1 MGEPSSRIFRPGL
14 LEGQVCLVSGA
25 GSGLGRETALE
36 LCRLGATVVGCGR
49 REEPLA
55 ETAALAGG
63 LVGAFEHE
71 SLDIRDEEAVERLFD
86 GLLERHGRLDVLVNN
101 AGGQF
106 LSPAEAITPKG
117 FRTVI
122 ELNVQGTWLM
132 THAAATKAFIPQGGG
147 KVLSVTLSPH
157 NGMPGMVHSGA
168 ARAAVENMMRTLA
181 IEWARFGIKTCALAA
196 GQFDTET
203 LLTKYPQVVVD
214 NLERSI
220 PIGRAARAEEMAWLI
235 AYLASPAGD
244 FFSGT
249 TITIDG
255 ARDNW
260 SGPGR
265 RGDRRRGRRP
275 GRRGAQAEG
284 LAARLEHHQGNF
296 APFAARLVV
305 GVAAV
310 RLHRHRPEALSLLR
324 RRHASVDGT
333 MLAADLRRGVGVG
346 HQVVVPGRVLG
357 EAAFGGDDD
366 DVVAVGEVEQGGGA
380 LDAALGAD
388 VVEQQHLAEAGDVAA
403 DPPARPLVEEGVDAH
418 EATEDRPDPVR

>member
-1 MGEPSSRIFRPGL
+1 MAEDARSQIFKPDL
-14 LEGQVCLVSGA
+14 LQGQVCVVSGA

-36 LCRLGATVVGCGR
+36 LARLGAVVVGCGR

-55 ETAALAGG
+55 ETAELAAGLSGSFAL
-63 LVGAFEHE
+63 E
-71 SLDIRDEEAVERLFD
+71 SMDIRDEEAVDEFFD
-86 GLLERHGRLDVLVNN
+86 RVLADRGRLDVLVNN

-106 LSPAEAITPKG
+106 LAPAETITPKG

-157 NGMPGMVHSGA
+157 HGMPGMVHSGA

-181 IEWARFGIKTCALAA
+181 VEWARFGIKTCALAA
-196 GQFDTET
+196 GQFATET

-220 PIGRAARAEEMAWLI
+220 PIGRAGRAEEMAWLV

-244 FFSGT
+244 FYSGT

-260 SGPGR
+260 AGPWPPEAIAGESGDPVAEE
-265 RGDRRRGRRP
+265 RRP
-275 GRRGAQAEG
+275 K
-284 LAARLEHHQGNF
+284 
-296 APFAARLVV
+296 P
-305 GVAAV
+305 
-310 RLHRHRPEALSLLR
+310 
-324 RRHASVDGT
+324 
-333 MLAADLRRGVGVG
+333 
-346 HQVVVPGRVLG
+346 
-357 EAAFGGDDD
+357 
-366 DVVAVGEVEQGGGA
+366 
-380 LDAALGAD
+380 
-388 VVEQQHLAEAGDVAA
+388 
-403 DPPARPLVEEGVDAH
+403 
-418 EATEDRPDPVR
+418 

>member
-1 MGEPSSRIFRPGL
+1 MTPESTDSRIFRPGL
-14 LEGQVCLVSGA
+14 LEDLICLVSGA

-36 LCRLGATVVGCGR
+36 LVRLGAVVIGCGR

-55 ETAALAGG
+55 ETAGLAADLSGS
-63 LVGAFEHE
+63 FEHRAM
-71 SLDIRDEEAVERLFD
+71 DIRDEEAVEMLVE

-106 LSPAEAITPKG
+106 LAPAESISPKG

-122 ELNVQGTWLM
+122 ELNVLGTWLM

-157 NGMPGMVHSGA
+157 HGMPGMVHSGA

-181 IEWARFGIKTCALAA
+181 VEWARFGIRTCALAA
-196 GQFDTET
+196 GQFATET

-220 PIGRAARAEEMAWLI
+220 PIGRAGRAEEMAWLV

-244 FFSGT
+244 FISGT

-260 SGPGR
+260 AGPWPPEAIVGE
-265 RGDRRRGRRP
+265 GGEPVAEERRP
-275 GRRGAQAEG
+275 K
-284 LAARLEHHQGNF
+284 
-296 APFAARLVV
+296 
-305 GVAAV
+305 
-310 RLHRHRPEALSLLR
+310 
-324 RRHASVDGT
+324 D
-333 MLAADLRRGVGVG
+333 
-346 HQVVVPGRVLG
+346 
-357 EAAFGGDDD
+357 
-366 DVVAVGEVEQGGGA
+366 
-380 LDAALGAD
+380 
-388 VVEQQHLAEAGDVAA
+388 
-403 DPPARPLVEEGVDAH
+403 
-418 EATEDRPDPVR
+418 

>member
-1 MGEPSSRIFRPGL
+1 MTESPHSRIFRPDL
-14 LEGQVCLVSGA
+14 LEGQVCIVSGA

-36 LCRLGATVVGCGR
+36 LARLGAIVVGCGR

-55 ETAALAGG
+55 ETAELAAGLAGS
-63 LVGAFEHE
+63 FERAAM
-71 SLDIRDEEAVERLFD
+71 DIRNEEAVDCLIDRVLSDHERI
-86 GLLERHGRLDVLVNN
+86 DVLVNN

-106 LSPAEAITPKG
+106 LAPAESITPKG

-157 NGMPGMVHSGA
+157 HGMPGMVHSGA

-181 IEWARFGIKTCALAA
+181 VEWARFGIKTCALAA
-196 GQFDTET
+196 GQFATQT

-220 PIGRAARAEEMAWLI
+220 PIGRAGRPEEMAWLV

-244 FFSGT
+244 FVSGT

-260 SGPGR
+260 AGPWPPEAITGESGEPVAEE
-265 RGDRRRGRRP
+265 RRP
-275 GRRGAQAEG
+275 K
-284 LAARLEHHQGNF
+284 
-296 APFAARLVV
+296 
-305 GVAAV
+305 
-310 RLHRHRPEALSLLR
+310 S
-324 RRHASVDGT
+324 
-333 MLAADLRRGVGVG
+333 
-346 HQVVVPGRVLG
+346 
-357 EAAFGGDDD
+357 
-366 DVVAVGEVEQGGGA
+366 
-380 LDAALGAD
+380 
-388 VVEQQHLAEAGDVAA
+388 
-403 DPPARPLVEEGVDAH
+403 
-418 EATEDRPDPVR
+418 